1 MQSVDVHVFTESHE
15 MYTHF
20 QLDHLEGRDHLG
32 DLGVDSKGTE
42 KLPPCL
48 IKQHVIDIW
57 GVEIWLH
64 ALLTLAQSG
73 GEWSAS
79 SPGRFTSKERT
90 PIYRIGGCMGPG
102 TGLNAVKRIS
112 YYSWVSN
119 SDFALIQPVN

>member
-1 MQSVDVHVFTESHE
+1 

-20 QLDHLEGRDHLG
+20 QLDRLEGRDHLG
-32 DLGVDSKGTE
+32 DLSVDDKVKG
-42 KLPPCL
+42 KLSLCL
-48 IKQHVIDIW
+48 TKQHVIAIW

-79 SPGRFTSKERT
+79 SPSRFNPEENG
-90 PIYRIGGCMGPG
+90 IGGWMCLR

-112 YYSWVSN
+112 DYCLESN
-119 SDFALIQPVN
+119 SDFVLVWPVN